1 MDILE
6 REVDRESRRH
16 KSDGPK
22 APLNV
27 LPAVCDVS
35 VTNLCNAACDFCGF
49 SRDKNLA
56 GPRRYV
62 DLVEFS
68 RALPILRRRRIRYMT
83 FQGGEP
89 LVHPEISSL
98 VAAATG
104 ASIQCGLI
112 TNGWF
117 LPQHIESLASS
128 GLKRLIISI
137 DSDRM
142 AEHEANRGL
151 RGLQARI
158 KEGIARARTSGIPVS
173 ACVTMNR
180 LVNYE
185 ALPDVLEMLG
195 FEAVAFSYP
204 RREPFGSSS
213 LVYSGDSALLDQRPE
228 ELLAALDSIK
238 RLKKRFRVLDPTAS
252 LVEVARFLRGEK
264 QSIPCVAGH
273 KYFYIDW
280 NLDVWRC
287 EPWAEPM
294 GSVFDLDNIPDQ
306 RAPCN
311 ACMVSCYRHASAMMH
326 GVIAVAD
333 SAQALA
339 QGDVRSAIGSLFQ
352 RGVASS
358 LWALAAAEWPRMA
371 FSSRRRRIEPGSPA
385 EGASPADGKR
395 RLRSGHR

>member
-1 MDILE
+1 MDTVE
-6 REVDRESRRH
+6 REVARESRQP

-22 APLNV
+22 PARNV
-27 LPAVCDVS
+27 VPAVCDVS

-49 SRDKNLA
+49 SRDKNLV

-62 DLVEFS
+62 DLAEFS

-89 LVHPEISSL
+89 LVHPEITSL

-104 ASIQCGLI
+104 AGIHCGLI

-117 LPQHIESLASS
+117 LPQHIEGLATS

-142 AEHEANRGL
+142 PEHEANRGL

-158 KEGIARARTSGIPVS
+158 KEGIAGARTFRIPVT
-173 ACVTMNR
+173 ACVTMSK

-185 ALPDVLEMLG
+185 ALPDLLEGLG
-195 FEAVAFSYP
+195 FESLAFSYP

-213 LVYSGDSALLDQRPE
+213 VVYSEDSALLDQRPE
-228 ELLAALDSIK
+228 ELLAALESIK
-238 RLKKRFRVLDPTAS
+238 RLKTRFRVLDPAAS
-252 LVEVARFLRGEK
+252 LDEVSRFVRGEK
-264 QSIPCVAGH
+264 QLIPCVAGH
-273 KYFYIDW
+273 KYFYVDW

-294 GSVFDLDNIPDQ
+294 GSVFDLDDIPDQ
-306 RAPCN
+306 REPCN

-326 GVIAVAD
+326 GAIAVTD

-339 QGDVRSAIGSLFQ
+339 RGHVRSAVSTLFQ
-352 RGVASS
+352 RGVGLS
-358 LWALAAAEWPRMA
+358 LWSLAVAELPRVA
-371 FSSRRRRIEPGSPA
+371 FSAQGRRTEQV
-385 EGASPADGKR
+385 SPADGA
-395 RLRSGHR
+395 S